1 MLKEI
6 YILQENERSREMI
19 SSTNSDVG
27 YQHVLPQ
34 RYHHQNTRRIPP
46 EVPKRTSSISLHCA
60 TPTLAKTSDSGSLSS
75 VQSSGS
81 DTTIAPSQQT
91 SWEKKPQVNF
101 LKVLLLTYLFPV
113 FILAVGILC
122 VRELKIIINA

>member
-1 MLKEI
+1 MVSLAGSEV
-6 YILQENERSREMI
+6 S
-19 SSTNSDVG
+19 
-27 YQHVLPQ
+27 YQLSPPQ
-34 RYHHQNTRRIPP
+34 HYHHHSARRIPP

-91 SWEKKPQVNF
+91 GWDKKPQVVN
-101 LKVLLLTYLFPV
+101 
-113 FILAVGILC
+113 
-122 VRELKIIINA
+122 